1 MTAPSPPAPPQFPGF
16 EDPKAARAA
25 AKAYAKATRPAYK
38 KKRFIIP
45 AAIAAISI
53 MANAGGGGD
62 ETVVTPTAA
71 ETQTDAAPAKAAP
84 AKAAPAA
91 KKPAA
96 AKLAEPAIQVSA
108 KELIAVL
115 EGNAL
120 KAKNTYNGKQ
130 VIVTGFVGSIDASGD
145 YFSLLPEADAFVLTG
160 VQAYTS
166 EKFMDQ
172 VANFTEGQPVTVTGK
187 ITDVGEIM
195 GYELKVASIK

>member
-1 MTAPSPPAPPQFPGF
+1 MTMTAPQMPDFSQ
-16 EDPKAARAA
+16 DPKAAKAA
-25 AKAYAKATRPAYK
+25 AKAYAKASRPAYK

-45 AAIAAISI
+45 AALVAVIGFQSAS
-53 MANAGGGGD
+53 GGGGSD
-62 ETVVTPTAA
+62 SVTAKPAA
-71 ETQTDAAPAKAAP
+71 VEAEAA
-84 AKAAPAA
+84 AAPAA
-91 KKPAA
+91 KAPAAKPAA
-96 AKLAEPAIQVSA
+96 KPAEPAEPAITVSA

-145 YFSLLPEADAFVLTG
+145 YFSLLPEADALVFTG

-172 VANFTEGQPVTVTGK
+172 VSNFTQGQPVTVTGK
-187 ITDVGEIM
+187 ITDVGEVM
-195 GYELKVASIK
+195 GYSLKVASIK